1 MLRAPGEGVQGPLVL
16 LSPREHSQFGRRA
29 ARHLPT
35 PDGPERAF
43 AQRTRDQWPWFWGP
57 SPLRIVAASTQSGSM
72 ERIQVVLG
80 DGQALFREGTRA
92 LLEADG
98 DVEVVGQA
106 GDGRAAVEFVEA
118 RRPNLLI
125 TEIDLPELDGIAV
138 TRRVKECHPTVG
150 VLILTVHED
159 EPSVF
164 AALEADVDGYLLK
177 DIEAGRLRQAVRD
190 VHAGE
195 TVLHPTIA
203 GQVLQRFRSNR
214 DATQP
219 TADQLTAP
227 ERAVLLLASRG
238 LTNREIAQELHVS
251 TRTVQQRLSVA
262 FERLNARSRTEA
274 AIRALQEGI
283 FTLADL

>member
-1 MLRAPGEGVQGPLVL
+1 
-16 LSPREHSQFGRRA
+16 
-29 ARHLPT
+29 
-35 PDGPERAF
+35 
-43 AQRTRDQWPWFWGP
+43 
-57 SPLRIVAASTQSGSM
+57 M

-159 EPSVF
+159 EPFVF